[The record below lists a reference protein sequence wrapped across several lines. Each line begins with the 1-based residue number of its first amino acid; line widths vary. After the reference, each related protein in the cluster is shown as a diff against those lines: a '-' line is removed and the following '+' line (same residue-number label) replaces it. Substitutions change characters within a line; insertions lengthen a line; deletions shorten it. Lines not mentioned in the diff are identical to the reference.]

1 MLSITIES
9 RVNLAHMQ
17 IAHPVVSDC
26 VFDCLFLFDSPFQFS
41 LQTWT
46 AGFLS
51 QQAHSSVLFG
61 DQQKQPL

>member
-1 MLSITIES
+1 MLSIKIES
-9 RVNLAHMQ
+9 RVNHAHMQ

-26 VFDCLFLFDSPFQFS
+26 LFLFDSPFQLS
-41 LQTWT
+41 LQTW
-46 AGFLS
+46 AGGFLS